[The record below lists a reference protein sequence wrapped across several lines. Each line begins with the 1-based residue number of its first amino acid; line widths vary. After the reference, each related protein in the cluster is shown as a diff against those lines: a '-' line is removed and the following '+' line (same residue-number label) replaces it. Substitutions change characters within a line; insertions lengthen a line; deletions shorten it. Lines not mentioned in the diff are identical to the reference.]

1 MKIAICI
8 YGQYRTGKFAYRN
21 LRNFFGDLYDQCDF
35 FIHTWDKNTYRTLKS
50 LNSTLT
56 RPDEKLLDCDLLE
69 YKNLYNPKSFM
80 VDNLDTFRQ
89 DVVQRFGPS
98 GPMINLYHSVYYSTQ
113 LMLLYEK
120 SMSFQYDIVVR
131 LRPDILFDP
140 SRKLIDDINELL
152 SKDTRILTLRTD
164 DVYLVGH
171 RNSMIQT
178 AEFYTETI
186 CNRGSSEWLL
196 LTYYEYLEKRQIK
209 YAPMSD
215 SRFTPHRKEFD
226 FLDTIEH
233 FNQLVYLNTCLYSGT
248 VNYSYQDLI
257 NEFRNDKDPEC
268 ISTTMKVF
276 EHIFGKKNADYLSK
290 KNKR

>member
-1 MKIAICI
+1 MKISVCI
-8 YGQYRTGKFAYRN
+8 GGQYRTGKFAYKN
-21 LRNFFGDLYDQCDF
+21 LRNFLGDLYDQCDF
-35 FIHTWDKNTYRTLKS
+35 FIHTWDTNTYRTFKS
-50 LNSTLT
+50 LNNTLT

-80 VDNLDTFRQ
+80 VDNFDTFRQ

-98 GPMINLYHSVYYSTQ
+98 GALINLYHSVYYSTQ

-120 SMSFQYDIVVR
+120 SMRFQYDIVVR

-140 SRKLIDDINELL
+140 SRRLIDDINELI
-152 SKDTRILTLRTD
+152 SKNAHVLTLKTD
-164 DVYLVGH
+164 DVYLLGH
-171 RNSMIQT
+171 RSSMIQA
-178 AEFYTETI
+178 AEFYTETV

-196 LTYYEYLEKRQIK
+196 LSYYEYLEKRQIK
-209 YAPMSD
+209 YAPMLD

-276 EHIFGKKNADYLSK
+276 EHIFGKENADYYNR
-290 KNKR
+290 KNHI